1 MQTIDTLK
9 IKELQAELEFYRSIF
24 EKDELMDKIQD
35 ALGCT
40 QQLSA
45 VIKIFYSEGEATND
59 VIVHAASPFG
69 RGKDYG
75 PSYAKI
81 IMWRIRQIFDQ
92 HGIEVETQ
100 YNKGYKLTVAG
111 WKKLKSKVK

>member
-1 MQTIDTLK
+1 MKQTEIEELK
-9 IKELQAELEFYRSIF
+9 AELSFYRALF
-24 EKDELMDKIQD
+24 DKNDLMDKIQN

-40 QQLSA
+40 QQLAA
-45 VIKIFYSEGEATND
+45 VIKVFYNNGEATND

-69 RGKDYG
+69 RGKEFT

-81 IMWRIRQIFDQ
+81 IMWRVRQIFD
-92 HGIEVETQ
+92 HYGIEIETQ
-100 YNKGYKLTVAG
+100 YNKGYKLTGAG